1 MVANDVIKIVQL
13 DPGWVSVGGR
23 EDKEASVVRDRFQ
36 KATGS
41 KTSV

>member
-13 DPGWVSVGGR
+13 DPDWVKVEWR
-23 EDKEASVVRDRFQ
+23 EDQEASFVRDIVPQ
-36 KATGS
+36 ATGS